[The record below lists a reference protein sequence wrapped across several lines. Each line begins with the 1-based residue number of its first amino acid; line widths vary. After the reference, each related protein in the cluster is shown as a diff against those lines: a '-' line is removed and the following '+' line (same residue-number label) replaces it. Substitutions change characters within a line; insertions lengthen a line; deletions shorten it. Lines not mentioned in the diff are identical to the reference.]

1 MSAFRLKRFLLED
14 SNLQEFEALV
24 QTLYPAD
31 SPRFKLGHDPSPQH
45 LEGLYLLF
53 KEDIPVGRFAF
64 YENPHLRLND
74 ERVACIG
81 SYECVEDPEVSQELL
96 RRAKALAKE
105 KSYSTLTGPME
116 GSTWN
121 SYRFSLHNEVP
132 NFFMEPY
139 HHTYYNQQFEAFGF
153 KPLADYFSAIVQSEE
168 IDFTRLLELEKRFQK
183 QGAQIQS
190 IDPGNFSREL
200 EEMAQLSLAGFAANF
215 LYSPIAVAD
224 FVRKYAAIKT
234 YMDPDLIL
242 TARNRVGELEAFIFC
257 IPDLADPK
265 RETIIIKS
273 MVRKPGTPFKGIGSY
288 LSLKVM
294 QLAKEKGFK
303 RVIHAM
309 MISNNAS
316 LQISRKTKAKVFKE
330 YRLYALSL

>member
-24 QTLYPAD
+24 QALYPAD
-31 SPRFKLGHDPSPQH
+31 SQRFSLGHDPSPQH

-74 ERVACIG
+74 EPVACIG
-81 SYECVEDPEVSQELL
+81 SYECVDDPEVAQELL

-105 KSYSTLTGPME
+105 KSYSTLIGPME

-121 SYRFSLHNEVP
+121 SYRFSLHNKVS

-139 HHTYYNQQFEAFGF
+139 HHRYYNQQFESFGF
-153 KPLADYFSAIVQSEE
+153 KPLADYFSALVRCDE
-168 IDFTRLLELEKRFQK
+168 IDFTRLLELEKRFQG

-190 IDPGNFSREL
+190 IDPERFSKEL
-200 EEMAQLSLAGFAANF
+200 EDMAQLSLAGFAANF
-215 LYSPIAVAD
+215 LYSPIKRSD

-242 TARNRVGELEAFIFC
+242 TVRNTKGDMEAFIFC
-257 IPDLADPK
+257 IPDFADPK
-265 RETIIIKS
+265 RETMIIKS

-303 RVIHAM
+303 RAIHAM
-309 MISNNAS
+309 MMSSNAS